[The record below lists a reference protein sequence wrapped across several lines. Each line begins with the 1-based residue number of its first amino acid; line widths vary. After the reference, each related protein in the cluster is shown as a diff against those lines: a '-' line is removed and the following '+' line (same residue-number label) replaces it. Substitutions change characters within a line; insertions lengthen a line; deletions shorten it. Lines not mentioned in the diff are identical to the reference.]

1 MESSAHV
8 RPCPAEGLDR
18 RLLVDPEVRLL
29 VDPSVVRLML
39 GHLHQR
45 RGVAMV
51 LEVVLEGGGANGGPC
66 GIGPVGIVGCVEA
79 ICPTSGEPGTPKA
92 PVLLTIGAFIGIPPI

>member
-45 RGVAMV
+45 LGLAMV
-51 LEVVLEGGGANGGPC
+51 LEVVGPTVV
-66 GIGPVGIVGCVEA
+66 PVALGLWA
-79 ICPTSGEPGTPKA
+79 S
-92 PVLLTIGAFIGIPPI
+92 

>member
-1 MESSAHV
+1 MESFAQL

-45 RGVAMV
+45 RRVAVV
-51 LEVVLEGGGANGGPC
+51 LVVGPEVVGPTVV
-66 GIGPVGIVGCVEA
+66 PVALRLWASSVM
-79 ICPTSGEPGTPKA
+79 
-92 PVLLTIGAFIGIPPI
+92 

>member
-45 RGVAMV
+45 LGLAMV
-51 LEVVLEGGGANGGPC
+51 LEVVGPTVV
-66 GIGPVGIVGCVEA
+66 PVALGLWASSVV
-79 ICPTSGEPGTPKA
+79 
-92 PVLLTIGAFIGIPPI
+92 

>member
-18 RLLVDPEVRLL
+18 RLLVDLEVRLPVDPEVRLL

-45 RGVAMV
+45 LGLAMV
-51 LEVVLEGGGANGGPC
+51 LEVVGPTVV
-66 GIGPVGIVGCVEA
+66 PVALGLWA
-79 ICPTSGEPGTPKA
+79 S
-92 PVLLTIGAFIGIPPI
+92 